1 MRKEWQPVTAE
12 GADLENLS
20 MGNTVTFNVP
30 YELELDGDSPIEQSW
45 SVACTGSRRL
55 SAENVVIEQHGRR
68 LSGTAT
74 PVL

>member
-30 YELELDGDSPIEQSW
+30 YELELDGDSPTE
-45 SVACTGSRRL
+45 
-55 SAENVVIEQHGRR
+55 
-68 LSGTAT
+68 
-74 PVL
+74 